1 MSIATERLTVF
12 SIKTCEDQDDFFF
25 FSGLM
30 KSKLGSQTN
39 QFFLFC
45 VHGVSKS
52 RLNCKLEEDRKE
64 DKLSPQQLKK
74 TQTAD

>member
-1 MSIATERLTVF
+1 MMIF
-12 SIKTCEDQDDFFF
+12 FFFF

-30 KSKLGSQTN
+30 KSKLGSRTHPG
-39 QFFLFC
+39 FLFC

-64 DKLSPQQLKK
+64 DKLSFQQFKKK
-74 TQTAD
+74 TNLLLTKICIYHLVIEKYK